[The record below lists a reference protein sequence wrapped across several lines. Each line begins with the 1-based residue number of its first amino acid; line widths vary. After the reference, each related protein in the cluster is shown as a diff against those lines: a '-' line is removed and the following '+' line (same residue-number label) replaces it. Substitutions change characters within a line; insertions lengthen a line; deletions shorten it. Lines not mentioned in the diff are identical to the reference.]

1 VSTDPSVLDR
11 LERYYDLV
19 PRAMAT
25 AEDCGPFTVFVRRDP
40 RSFPYYAR
48 PRAGHAGSFTA
59 EDVHAVRGRQ
69 RELGVSEDLEWV
81 HELAPTLLPAARSA
95 GLEVA
100 ECPLMVLTAA
110 VPVPPEGAV
119 TVRLLDADDDDLPA
133 AVAAVDAGFAG
144 RDETV
149 VRAVDL
155 RRQMTRDGLLVT
167 AAAYDGHG
175 DVVGGGS
182 HAPRG
187 DTTELTGIA
196 VLPRCRRQRVG
207 AAVTAALVAD
217 ARARGV
223 STVFLSAQD
232 DAVAR
237 VYQRVGFR
245 RVGTA
250 CVAAPAQA

>member
-1 VSTDPSVLDR
+1 VTTDSDVLDR

-25 AEDCGPFTVFVRRDP
+25 AEDSGPFTVFVRRDP
-40 RSFPYYAR
+40 RGFPYYAR
-48 PRAGHAGSFTA
+48 PRRGHVGSFTA
-59 EDVHAVRGRQ
+59 DDVHAVRARQ

-100 ECPLMVLTAA
+100 ECPLMVLTDP
-110 VPVPPEGAV
+110 VPVPPLDAT
-119 TVRLLDADDDDLPA
+119 TVRLLEPDDEDLA
-133 AVAAVDAGFAG
+133 GAVAAIDAGFAG

-149 VRAVDL
+149 VRPVDM
-155 RRQMTRDGLLVT
+155 RRQMAHAGLLVT
-167 AAAYDGHG
+167 AAAYDEHG

-182 HAPRG
+182 HSPRG

-196 VLPRCRRQRVG
+196 VLPRVRRQGVG
-207 AAVTAALVAD
+207 AALTAALVAD
-217 ARARGV
+217 ATARGV
-223 STVFLSAQD
+223 ETVFLSARD

-237 VYQRVGFR
+237 VYERVGFR

-250 CVAAPAQA
+250 CIAAPAEA